1 MGIEDLSEHNW
12 YLHNPVKCDACNKL
26 FINRVR
32 LKRHKSF
39 CLAKDDCISEF
50 KCALCSFK
58 ANTKKLFSDHISEV
72 HTETLTRSNTT
83 KQVHNYSIS
92 SPEKPLNTTQI
103 KLTNFY
109 QCAFCDQI
117 FGCSDALKTH
127 SLAKH

>member
-1 MGIEDLSEHNW
+1 MGIEDFRKHNW
-12 YLHNPVKCDACNKL
+12 YLHNHVKCNSCNKL
-26 FINRVR
+26 FMNRVR
-32 LKRHKSF
+32 LKRHKSSCF
-39 CLAKDDCISEF
+39 AKDDCISEF

-58 ANTKKLFSDHISEV
+58 SKTKRTFSDHISKV
-72 HTETLTRSNTT
+72 HTETLTSTSAT
-83 KQVHNYSIS
+83 KEVHNYSIS
-92 SPEKPLNTTQI
+92 PEKLSNTAQI